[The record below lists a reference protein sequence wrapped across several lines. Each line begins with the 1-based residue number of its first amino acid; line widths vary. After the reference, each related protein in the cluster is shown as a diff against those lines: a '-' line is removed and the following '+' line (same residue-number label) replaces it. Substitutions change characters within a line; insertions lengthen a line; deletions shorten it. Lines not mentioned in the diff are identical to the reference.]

1 MKVELTLVL
10 KTTER
15 AYGTLEAIKR
25 AGYNATVMT
34 TESLRHAVDY
44 YPGEHTFINLRHVEQ
59 RDAFESILGVFIVD
73 EERLDDLKKV
83 IDKKVADWKGTQYQI
98 YLRPETLFNA
108 TKFESYIN
116 GLETKQNTT
125 KVVRDYDEREY
136 TNEQFDSMITRIDDI
151 IVDDI

>member
-59 RDAFESILGVFIVD
+59 REAFESILGVFIVD
-73 EERLDDLKKV
+73 EERLNDLKNV
-83 IDKKVADWKGTQYQI
+83 IRECTKNFTEIKGFMYS
-98 YLRPETLFNA
+98 RPIND
-108 TKFESYIN
+108 FEGSI
-116 GLETKQNTT
+116 
-125 KVVRDYDEREY
+125 
-136 TNEQFDSMITRIDDI
+136 
-151 IVDDI
+151 

>member
-44 YPGEHTFINLRHVEQ
+44 YPGEHTFMSLRQVEQ
-59 RDAFESILGVFIVD
+59 RETFESILGVFIVD
-73 EERLDDLKKV
+73 DDRLDDLKNV
-83 IDKKVADWKGTQYQI
+83 IRECTKNFTEIKGFMYS
-98 YLRPETLFNA
+98 RPIND
-108 TKFESYIN
+108 FEGSI
-116 GLETKQNTT
+116 
-125 KVVRDYDEREY
+125 
-136 TNEQFDSMITRIDDI
+136 
-151 IVDDI
+151 